1 MNKLLLLGMLL
12 TFPYL
17 ACCQIWVE
25 ITSRSDTFSILGSN
39 SDNKVRI
46 HNLPA
51 NAKVEVEYGKAI
63 RIDGGNFVLCQ
74 FKNFSGNTNLLISQ
88 QDSIVFK
95 RSFHVL
101 PTRYSQSIYNP
112 QPRLPI
118 RNISSI
124 RGLPASK
131 TITPV
136 ALKNIL
142 KNGISIEEAN
152 CKVISANI
160 CGYAPGMDI
169 WGPYCIGLPN
179 GNCDSIFLDTRNS
192 NSILNDSNYNYNI
205 CYFSQKMQDTIFHF
219 AKRANK
225 IQFIIDNIKAK
236 CPETTELIKCS
247 SIYIRI
253 RS

>member
-1 MNKLLLLGMLL
+1 MLL
-12 TFPYL
+12 TYPYL

-25 ITSRSDTFSILGSN
+25 ITSRSDTFAILGSN

-51 NAKVEVEYGKAI
+51 NAKVEVEHGKAI
-63 RIDGGNFVLCQ
+63 RIDRENFVLCQ
-74 FKNFSGNTNLLISQ
+74 FKNFSGNTDLLISQ

-152 CKVISANI
+152 CKVISAEFY
-160 CGYAPGMDI
+160 GFAPGKDF
-169 WGPYCIGLPN
+169 WGPVCVGVPM
-179 GNCDSIFLDTRNS
+179 GKCDSSFLERRS
-192 NSILNDSNYNYNI
+192 NISMLNDSNYNVNA
-205 CYFSQKMQDTIFHF
+205 CHLSQKFQDAILNYS
-219 AKRANK
+219 KEANTVL
-225 IQFIIDNIKAK
+225 FRFDNIKAK
-236 CPETTELIKCS
+236 CPDTTELINCT
-247 SIYIRI
+247 SIYIRRI
-253 RS
+253 RR